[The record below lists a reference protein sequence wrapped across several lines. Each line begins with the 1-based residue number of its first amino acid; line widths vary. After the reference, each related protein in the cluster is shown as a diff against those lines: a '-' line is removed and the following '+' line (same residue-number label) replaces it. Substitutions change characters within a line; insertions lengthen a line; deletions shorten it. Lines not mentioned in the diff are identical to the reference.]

1 MHQVAANFYPIYYIL
16 DDSRVFLDYGLL
28 DLKRKKNSFLW
39 GIKRIEGENNLEN
52 LKKNYYYRNYLKL
65 NFLPFYVIPN

>member
-1 MHQVAANFYPIYYIL
+1 MGLKLANVFYTCYIL
-16 DDSRVFLDYGLL
+16 MIRVDYGLL

-39 GIKRIEGENNLEN
+39 GIKRIEGEDNLEN